1 MTRMIGFFP
10 PVSLALTGASILA
23 KALGIHPDDVG
34 AALAEYEERQ
44 RPYVTHAQATAAP
57 GGELLVPPTIEAIE
71 ERNRQ
76 LNAYAT
82 TPVSP

>member
-1 MTRMIGFFP
+1 
-10 PVSLALTGASILA
+10 VTGASILA
-23 KALGIHPDDVG
+23 EALGSHPDDVG

-57 GGELLVPPTIEAIE
+57 GGQLLVPPTTEAIG

-76 LNAYAT
+76 LNSYA
-82 TPVSP
+82 SASSSR